1 MQDIS
6 CIIVT
11 MIVSANTIHLSEST
25 VVICLSKITWLA
37 QNLYGSL
44 FFQIGDFLCFAGT
57 NNFGVTDW
65 FFLLWINFAIL
76 NKLQTNHI
84 FMFIEYVEWI
94 IHIFKQ
100 YYGVRTLCK
109 TSKPGYFSLSFD
121 YNICSDWLFLW
132 SIRGDLISSWCIVS
146 PTKHSEFNWK

>member
-37 QNLYGSL
+37 QNLYRSL
-44 FFQIGDFLCFAGT
+44 FLQIGDFLCFAELIFESQMG
-57 NNFGVTDW
+57 FSCCE
-65 FFLLWINFAIL
+65 LIFAIL

-132 SIRGDLISSWCIVS
+132 SIRGDLIISWCIVS

>member
-11 MIVSANTIHLSEST
+11 VIVSANTIHLSEST

-57 NNFGVTDW
+57 NLWVTHW
-65 FFLLWINFAIL
+65 FFLLWINFCYFKWAPDKSYFHVYWVREMDNTCFQAIL
-76 NKLQTNHI
+76 WCAYPI
-84 FMFIEYVEWI
+84 
-94 IHIFKQ
+94 
-100 YYGVRTLCK
+100 CK
-109 TSKPGYFSLSFD
+109 TIKPDYFSLSFD
-121 YNICSDWLFLW
+121 YNICGDWLFLW
-132 SIRGDLISSWCIVS
+132 SIRSDLIISWCIVS
-146 PTKHSEFNWK
+146 PTKHNEFNLK

>member
-11 MIVSANTIHLSEST
+11 MNVLTNAIHLSEST
-25 VVICLSKITWLA
+25 VVICFSKITWLA
-37 QNLYGSL
+37 QNL
-44 FFQIGDFLCFAGT
+44 T
-57 NNFGVTDW
+57 GVY
-65 FFLLWINFAIL
+65 FSRLVIFCVLLELIFESQMGFSCCELIFAIL

-132 SIRGDLISSWCIVS
+132 SIRSDLIISWCIMS
-146 PTKHSEFNWK
+146 PTKHSEFNLK

>member
-6 CIIVT
+6 RIIAT
-11 MIVSANTIHLSEST
+11 MIELANTIHLSEST

-44 FFQIGDFLCFAGT
+44 FLQIGDFLCFAGT
-57 NNFGVTDW
+57 NFWVTDG
-65 FFLLWINFAIL
+65 FFLLWINFCYFKYAPD
-76 NKLQTNHI
+76 KSYFHVT
-84 FMFIEYVEWI
+84 EYVERI

-132 SIRGDLISSWCIVS
+132 SIRSNLIISWCIVS
-146 PTKHSEFNWK
+146 PTKHSEFNLK

>member
-11 MIVSANTIHLSEST
+11 MIVLTNAIHLSEST

-37 QNLYGSL
+37 QNLYRSL
-44 FFQIGDFLCFAGT
+44 FLQIGDFLCFAELIFESQMG
-57 NNFGVTDW
+57 FSCCE
-65 FFLLWINFAIL
+65 LIFAIL

-100 YYGVRTLCK
+100 YYGVRTLSK

-132 SIRGDLISSWCIVS
+132 SIRGDLIISWCIVS
-146 PTKHSEFNWK
+146 PTKHSEFNFK

>member
-11 MIVSANTIHLSEST
+11 VIVSANTIHLSEST

-37 QNLYGSL
+37 QNLYRSL
-44 FFQIGDFLCFAGT
+44 FLQIGDFLCFAELIFESQMG
-57 NNFGVTDW
+57 FSCCE
-65 FFLLWINFAIL
+65 LIFAIL

-132 SIRGDLISSWCIVS
+132 SIRGDLIISWCIVS
-146 PTKHSEFNWK
+146 PTKHSEFNFK

>member
-1 MQDIS
+1 M
-6 CIIVT
+6 
-11 MIVSANTIHLSEST
+11 
-25 VVICLSKITWLA
+25 
-37 QNLYGSL
+37 
-44 FFQIGDFLCFAGT
+44 QIGDFLCFAELIFESQMG
-57 NNFGVTDW
+57 FSCCE
-65 FFLLWINFAIL
+65 LIFAIL

-121 YNICSDWLFLW
+121 YNICSD
-132 SIRGDLISSWCIVS
+132 
-146 PTKHSEFNWK
+146 

>member
-37 QNLYGSL
+37 QNLYRSL
-44 FFQIGDFLCFAGT
+44 FLQIGDFLCFAELIFESQMG
-57 NNFGVTDW
+57 FSCCE
-65 FFLLWINFAIL
+65 LIFAIL

-132 SIRGDLISSWCIVS
+132 SIRGDLIISWCIVS
-146 PTKHSEFNWK
+146 PTKHSEFNFK

>member
-6 CIIVT
+6 CIIAT
-11 MIVSANTIHLSEST
+11 MIELANTIHLSEST

-37 QNLYGSL
+37 QNLYRSL
-44 FFQIGDFLCFAGT
+44 FLQIGDFLCFAELIFESQMG
-57 NNFGVTDW
+57 FSCCE
-65 FFLLWINFAIL
+65 LIFAIL

-132 SIRGDLISSWCIVS
+132 SIRGDLIISWCIVS
-146 PTKHSEFNWK
+146 PTKHSEFNFK

>member
-6 CIIVT
+6 RIIAT
-11 MIVSANTIHLSEST
+11 MIELANTIHLSEST
-25 VVICLSKITWLA
+25 VICLSKITWLA

-44 FFQIGDFLCFAGT
+44 FLQIGDFLCFAGT
-57 NNFGVTDW
+57 NFESQMG
-65 FFLLWINFAIL
+65 FSCCELIFAIL
-76 NKLQTNHI
+76 NMLQTNHI
-84 FMFIEYVEWI
+84 FMFTEYVESI

-100 YYGVRTLCK
+100 YFGVRTICK

-132 SIRGDLISSWCIVS
+132 SIRSDLIISWCIVS
-146 PTKHSEFNWK
+146 PTELSEFNWK